1 MQGNFAAH
9 KGPVMPVRK
18 NVILEAARLLRSHPS
33 RKPSLISRTALLA
46 GVSAFAMLA
55 YAMPAEARCIG
66 CGIGGAGSAGTA
78 APASALAHAQEAGQ
92 GGQKAPQART

>member
-1 MQGNFAAH
+1 
-9 KGPVMPVRK
+9 MPVRK

-66 CGIGGAGSAGTA
+66 CGIFWLIGKHRA
-78 APASALAHAQEAGQ
+78 
-92 GGQKAPQART
+92 